1 MSQTIP
7 PVPIRPEEQAATLEI
22 IYLRD
27 LLAALPADRRT
38 ALDVGAHRGHVS
50 VMLARLGYGVLAVE
64 PNPVIADQ
72 LDWRL
77 EELGLAG
84 YGPDARATGGRV
96 RVARCAA
103 SDRNGW
109 DSLLVGSA

>member
-7 PVPIRPEEQAATLEI
+7 PVPLKPEEQAATLEI

-27 LLAALPADRRT
+27 LLAALPADQRI
-38 ALDVGAHRGHVS
+38 ALDVGAHRGHIS
-50 VMLARLGYGVLAVE
+50 VMLARLGYGVVAVE

-77 EELGLAG
+77 EELGLSG
-84 YGPDARATGGRV
+84 YAPGAAAAGGRV

-103 SDRNGW
+103 S
-109 DSLLVGSA
+109 